1 MATKAQKTIQI
12 TKLNQRAQSAQLM
25 VIAKYEGLS
34 VTALTNLR
42 RDLRAKGAEFTIYK
56 NTLAKIATK
65 GTIAQVLDKDF
76 KEAVGVLIVQ
86 EEKNAIG
93 ALKAFVDYAT
103 KGNGAFLIKAG
114 VFEGQR
120 LEAPVLAEISR
131 IPDRATLY
139 AQLLGL
145 LSSPLAKTTQGLNQV
160 VQKLVYGLSE
170 YSKTKG

>member
-1 MATKAQKTIQI
+1 MMATKAQKALQI
-12 TKLNQRAQSAQLM
+12 SKLNDRAQVAQLM

-34 VTALTNLR
+34 VSALTELR
-42 RDLRAKGAEFTIYK
+42 RSLRAKGGEFSIYK
-56 NTLAKIATK
+56 NTLAKIASK
-65 GTIAQVLDKDF
+65 GTRAEILDKDF
-76 KEAVGVLIVQ
+76 RQAVGILIVR
-86 EEKNAIG
+86 EEKNAVG
-93 ALKAFVDYAT
+93 ALKAFVDYAKT
-103 KGNGAFLIKAG
+103 NPTLSIKAG

-120 LEAPVLAEISR
+120 LEAPALTELSR

-170 YSKTKG
+170 YSKSKG

>member
-1 MATKAQKTIQI
+1 MATKTQKTLQV
-12 TKLNQRAQSAQLM
+12 TKLNQRAQTARLM

-34 VTALTNLR
+34 VSALTNLR
-42 RDLRAKGAEFTIYK
+42 RELRAKGGEFSIYK

-65 GTIAQVLDKDF
+65 GTLAEVLDKDF

-86 EEKNAIG
+86 EEKNAVG
-93 ALKAFVDYAT
+93 ALKAFVDYA
-103 KGNGAFLIKAG
+103 KGNEAFFIKAG
-114 VFEGQR
+114 VFEGKR
-120 LEAPVLAEISR
+120 LEAPALSELSR

-139 AQLLGL
+139 AQLLGM

-160 VQKLVYGLSE
+160 VQKLVYGLNE

>member
-1 MATKAQKTIQI
+1 MATKAQKTLQV

-34 VTALTNLR
+34 VSSLTNLR
-42 RDLRAKGAEFTIYK
+42 RDLRAKGGEFSIYK

-65 GTIAQVLDKDF
+65 GTAAEVLDKDF
-76 KEAVGVLIVQ
+76 REAVGVLIVQ
-86 EEKNAIG
+86 EEKNAVG
-93 ALKAFVDYAT
+93 ALEAFVDYA
-103 KGNGAFLIKAG
+103 KGNGAFSIKAG

-120 LEAPVLAEISR
+120 LEAPALTELSR

>member
-1 MATKAQKTIQI
+1 MAKKAQKTLQV

-34 VTALTNLR
+34 VSALTSLR
-42 RDLRAKGAEFTIYK
+42 RELRAKGGEFSIYK

-65 GTIAQVLDKDF
+65 GTLAEVLEKDF

-86 EEKNAIG
+86 EEKNAVG
-93 ALKAFVDYAT
+93 ALKAFVDYA

-120 LEAPVLAEISR
+120 LEAPALSELSR

-139 AQLLGL
+139 AQLLGM

-160 VQKLVYGLSE
+160 VQKLVYGLNE

>member
-1 MATKAQKTIQI
+1 MATKAQKTLQI
-12 TKLNQRAQSAQLM
+12 TKLNQRAQTARLM

-34 VTALTNLR
+34 VSALTNLR
-42 RDLRAKGAEFTIYK
+42 RDLRAKGGEFSIYK
-56 NTLAKIATK
+56 NTLAKIAAK
-65 GTIAQVLDKDF
+65 GTLAEVLDKDF

-86 EEKNAIG
+86 DEKNAVG
-93 ALKAFVDYAT
+93 ALKALVDYA
-103 KGNGAFLIKAG
+103 KGNGSFLIKAG

-120 LEAPVLAEISR
+120 LESPALSEISR

-139 AQLLGL
+139 AQLLGM

-160 VQKLVYGLSE
+160 VQKLVYGLNE